1 MSLVEPSLFVW
12 LMPIQTWQI
21 LIRYRLG
28 LNRGDLVL
36 PCMGCKDATSRV
48 IYQNR
53 VGMVDLVVCLESRLI
68 GEGGFNLDTL
78 MSCCVTGI
86 SDPLC
91 IYVCDH
97 SVSVLS
103 GVLSLIYIKK
113 IP

>member
-1 MSLVEPSLFVW
+1 MSLVEPSLLVW
-12 LMPIQTWQI
+12 FIPIQTWQI

-36 PCMGCKDATSRV
+36 PCMGCKDATGRV

-53 VGMVDLVVCLESRLI
+53 VGMVDLVVCLESRLS

-78 MSCCVTGI
+78 MSCCLTGI

-91 IYVCDH
+91 ICVCDH

-103 GVLSLIYIKK
+103 RVLSLIYIKK